1 MRVLRSRLVTSMPE
15 YHKCAKPDCFR
26 KVGLASLY
34 CCTACT
40 TAAEASAP
48 YELEPYDPALHW
60 ILCHRQSCGERSAE
74 RGEYTWAEVARMVP

>member
-26 KVGLASLY
+26 KVSLASLY

-40 TAAEASAP
+40 TAVEASAP

-60 ILCHRQSCGERSAE
+60 ILCHGQSCDERATE
-74 RGEYTWAEVARMVP
+74 RGEYTWAEVARMG